1 METIKFNVENFP
13 CLDFVLIKYGLQ
25 NGTLFVYSKFSLL
38 QERWSRI
45 SGHAGFPCN
54 PTHVINRPLCKKN

>member
-25 NGTLFVYSKFSLL
+25 NGTLFVYSKFTNKL
-38 QERWSRI
+38 
-45 SGHAGFPCN
+45 
-54 PTHVINRPLCKKN
+54 TDKKVDKTDDLE